1 MPPCNWKPS
10 GPTPEA
16 EHPELAQE
24 EAEDSHLVLA
34 KSAEPPGEAWGTASS
49 ELARPKGHSSL
60 LGTGDAWMLFLVCG
74 SVLACG
80 RHPSVRVRVQVREY
94 TSV

>member
-1 MPPCNWKPS
+1 MPACNWKPS

-49 ELARPKGHSSL
+49 ELARPQRPQRSVGDRRRVDAVFSL
-60 LGTGDAWMLFLVCG
+60 WVC
-74 SVLACG
+74 ACVWEASFSTCACSG
-80 RHPSVRVRVQVREY
+80 A
-94 TSV
+94 